1 MPWTNLT
8 DVRCYYEALGSGEP
22 LILVPGLGV
31 DCRLWDPVLPEL
43 AEQFSVIA
51 VDNRGMGRSEA
62 RRKPQRLADYAADLV
77 ELLDHFQIDR
87 AHVLGLSLGGMIARR
102 MAIDHPSRVNR
113 LVLCSCT
120 DRFTPYLRQMTMLLA
135 SVLRKMPTEAFN
147 RTIELLGTSPQ
158 FFDANA
164 ELIER
169 RVADKCDFSPG
180 ARAIGQQLRCVAC
193 EDAQNDPRDVVRTPT
208 LVMAGEHDA
217 LIPAVYA
224 QAMAGRIP
232 TSEFRIVPG
241 AGHNPLLERP
251 DVACPAI
258 VEFLKSNKTTG
269 AASRDAAGR
278 AERRTMATH

>member
-8 DVRCYYEALGSGEP
+8 DVRCYHEALGAGEP
-22 LILVPGLGV
+22 LILIPGLGV

-43 AEQFSVIA
+43 AEHFSVIA

-62 RRKPQRLADYAADLV
+62 HRKPQRLADYAADLV
-77 ELLDHFQIDR
+77 ELLDHFQIDK

-120 DRFTPYLRQMTMLLA
+120 DRFTPYLRQITMLLV

-147 RTIELLGTSPQ
+147 RTIELLGTSPA
-158 FFDANA
+158 FYDANA

-169 RVADKCDFSPG
+169 RVAEKCDFSPG

-193 EDAQNDPRDVVRTPT
+193 EDALADPRDVVGPPT
-208 LVMAGEHDA
+208 LVVAGEHDS
-217 LIPAVYA
+217 LIPAIYA
-224 QAMAGRIP
+224 KAMADRIP
-232 TSEFRIVPG
+232 GSEFWLVPG

-251 DVACPAI
+251 DVTCPTI
-258 VEFLKSNKTTG
+258 VNFLKQDETPG

-278 AERRTMATH
+278 YERRTMATH